1 LAESRHLAESAGVPF
16 EGGDLLREYLTES
29 EPRLVGLLR
38 EESASGGAADPQE
51 FGMIERMASYTQA
64 IGRPK
69 GEERIMATV
78 SSEKRTIEVRL
89 LRTGQDLRTYTL
101 PEGATLADLMR
112 EADTTYRSSN
122 LLVDGRYLESAIV
135 LKSGM
140 LITIMPEP
148 AGTPGIRS
156 WRDTVGM
163 FADDPDFEEMVEA
176 GRSIREA
183 DRQAARKEAA
193 REEGAREDS

>member
-1 LAESRHLAESAGVPF
+1 
-16 EGGDLLREYLTES
+16 
-29 EPRLVGLLR
+29 
-38 EESASGGAADPQE
+38 
-51 FGMIERMASYTQA
+51 
-64 IGRPK
+64 
-69 GEERIMATV
+69 MATV
-78 SSEKRTIEVRL
+78 STEKGTIEVRL

-112 EADTTYRSSN
+112 EANTTYRSSN

-148 AGTPGIRS
+148 AGSRGIRS

-163 FADDPDFEEMVEA
+163 FADDPHFDEMVEA
-176 GRSIREA
+176 GRAIREA
-183 DRQAARKEAA
+183 DRLAAREEAA
-193 REEGAREDS
+193 REDS

>member
-1 LAESRHLAESAGVPF
+1 
-16 EGGDLLREYLTES
+16 
-29 EPRLVGLLR
+29 
-38 EESASGGAADPQE
+38 
-51 FGMIERMASYTQA
+51 
-64 IGRPK
+64 
-69 GEERIMATV
+69 MATV
-78 SSEKRTIEVRL
+78 STEKGTIEVRL

-112 EADTTYRSSN
+112 EANTTYRSSN

-148 AGTPGIRS
+148 AGSREIRT

-163 FADDPDFEEMVEA
+163 FADDPHFEEMVEA
-176 GRSIREA
+176 GRAIREA
-183 DRQAARKEAA
+183 DRQAAREQAA
-193 REEGAREDS
+193 REEAGREDS